1 MTTWF
6 VSRHPGALEWIRQE
20 EVAFDIHVP
29 HLDISHITAGDVV
42 IGTLPIHLAAEV
54 HARGAS
60 YVHLELHVPSHMRGP
75 EISAEQLRVLGGAL
89 RPYRVEKL

>member
-29 HLDISHITAGDVV
+29 HLDIIHITAGDVV
-42 IGTLPIHLAAEV
+42 IGT
-54 HARGAS
+54 
-60 YVHLELHVPSHMRGP
+60 
-75 EISAEQLRVLGGAL
+75 
-89 RPYRVEKL
+89 